1 GVLLALGAW
10 GAPSRRALRA
20 GSRAGDTAPS
30 VLPMI
35 CEDGH
40 PDRWSDLMNASFF
53 RGRVQAATA
62 MVAAALIALAGCGP
76 AEDPPAPETD
86 TVEHEGPAGDETEH
100 DGDGNSDD
108 DPAADANEE
117 DRTRGDDVQGSADPR
132 ALVFVHVV
140 DPERLVDEDGE
151 MRLPSGD
158 LAEIIQ
164 DLGGVA
170 EGPAPGA
177 EPASCE
183 ND

>member
-1 GVLLALGAW
+1 SAGRGFDPLRAHLGRCRVVSKLNRRGPGSGPGVIDSQPSAGMHLALWAG

-117 DRTRGDDVQGSADPR
+117 DRTRGDDVQGS
-132 ALVFVHVV
+132 
-140 DPERLVDEDGE
+140 
-151 MRLPSGD
+151 
-158 LAEIIQ
+158 
-164 DLGGVA
+164 
-170 EGPAPGA
+170 
-177 EPASCE
+177 
-183 ND
+183 